1 MWSYQNSYSRTVDAT
16 YTAGIRSFTLSG
28 VKYLP
33 VAINT
38 DCYGQDNTK
47 YRLASAAIKIHYDD
61 VQ

>member
-1 MWSYQNSYSRTVDAT
+1 MQHTRQE
-16 YTAGIRSFTLSG
+16 SG
-28 VKYLP
+28 LLLEVKYLP

-38 DCYGQDNTK
+38 GCYGQDNTK